1 MADQDDDIDL
11 AEAELDDLFDDEY
24 SSAELVPIEVDTE
37 EVLSDPRRSD
47 VDRWGRS
54 ERTRQWARRLYDPL
68 YRYWFRTELEGLENL
83 PGAGALLVANH
94 AGAVPPD
101 AAVLMHGIETET
113 SRPVYGLA
121 EFLFH

>member
-54 ERTRQWARRLYDPL
+54 ERTRQWARRLYDRLGFHATGEADPHV
-68 YRYWFRTELEGLENL
+68 RMRHEG
-83 PGAGALLVANH
+83 GTAGA
-94 AGAVPPD
+94 
-101 AAVLMHGIETET
+101 
-113 SRPVYGLA
+113 RPR
-121 EFLFH
+121 